1 MRISVKMVDGSRID
15 VPVPEGQEFDDDS
28 LKGGW
33 IKAYEDNN
41 KQIILRCSNIV
52 SIIINK
58 GDGNDS

>member
-15 VPVPEGQEFDDDS
+15 VPVAEGQVFDDDS

-41 KQIILRCSNIV
+41 KQIILRNSNII
-52 SIIINK
+52 SITILK
-58 GDGNDS
+58 GDGDDS